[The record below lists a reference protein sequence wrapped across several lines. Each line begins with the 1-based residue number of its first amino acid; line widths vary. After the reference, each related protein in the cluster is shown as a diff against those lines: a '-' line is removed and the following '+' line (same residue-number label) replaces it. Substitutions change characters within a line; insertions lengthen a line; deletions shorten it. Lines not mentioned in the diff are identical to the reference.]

1 MKQPVTI
8 RAQTIEEA
16 IRLALEHLQL
26 SREEVEIEV
35 LEEPDPAAGV
45 EEALVRV
52 VPKRATGPLPPAPA
66 IGMDPLRV
74 GQELLSELLRRMG
87 FRAQVT
93 IGDYAV
99 AQGETQPVLDVT
111 TTSERDSGLLIG
123 RRGETLQQLQFLVNL
138 MVSRRIQRWPSLII
152 DVEHYRRRRSATLR
166 ELAARM
172 AERVCQTHEPITL
185 EPMPAYERRIIHLA
199 LRENPLVIT
208 QSTGQ
213 GDSRKVVIYP
223 AGWQVPPNSSS

>member
-1 MKQPVTI
+1 MKQAVTI
-8 RAQTIEEA
+8 RAQTVEEA

-26 SREEVEIEV
+26 PREAVEIEV
-35 LEEPDPAAGV
+35 LEEPDAAAGV

-52 VPKRATGPLPPAPA
+52 IPRGTAGPFPPTAA
-66 IGMDPLRV
+66 GEVDPLRL
-74 GQELLSELLRRMG
+74 GQELLSELLRHMG

-93 IGDYAV
+93 IGEYAV
-99 AQGETQPVLDVT
+99 VPGETQRVLDVT
-111 TTSERDSGLLIG
+111 TTNERDSGLLIG

-152 DVEHYRRRRSATLR
+152 DVEHYRRRRNTTLQ
-166 ELAARM
+166 ELAVRM

-199 LRENPLVIT
+199 LRGNPSVIT

-223 AGWQVPPNSSS
+223 AGWQVPPSSSP

>member
-1 MKQPVTI
+1 MKQAVTI
-8 RAQTIEEA
+8 RAQTVQEA

-26 SREEVEIEV
+26 PREAVEVEV
-35 LEEPDPAAGV
+35 LEEPDATAGV

-52 VPKRATGPLPPAPA
+52 VPKGDAGPQAPAPA
-66 IGMDPLRV
+66 GESDPFQTGL
-74 GQELLSELLRRMG
+74 ELLSELLRRMG

-93 IGDYAV
+93 IGEYTV
-99 AQGETQPVLDVT
+99 APGETHRVLDVT
-111 TTSERDSGLLIG
+111 TTNERDSGLLIG

-138 MVSRRIQRWPSLII
+138 MVSRRIQRWPSLIV
-152 DVEHYRRRRSATLR
+152 DVEFYRRRRHMTLQ
-166 ELAARM
+166 ELATRM
-172 AERVCQTHEPITL
+172 AERVCQTHQPITL

-199 LRENPLVIT
+199 LRENPRVIT